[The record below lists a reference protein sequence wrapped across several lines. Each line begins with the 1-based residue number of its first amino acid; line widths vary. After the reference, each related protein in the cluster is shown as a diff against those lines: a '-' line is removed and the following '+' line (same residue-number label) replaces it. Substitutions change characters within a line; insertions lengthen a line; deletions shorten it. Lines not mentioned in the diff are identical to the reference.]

1 MFWTSPTASAI
12 GRPGHTKEEEAMLP
26 PLFALLPKSVFMRRI
41 PKIDTIR
48 IILCGAALY
57 VLITLVI

>member
-1 MFWTSPTASAI
+1 
-12 GRPGHTKEEEAMLP
+12 MLP